1 MQDLRHIDK
10 LPDTA
15 LIDVPTFATL
25 INSGVSTTWR
35 KLASDPTYPKLIRLG
50 TRCTRVRL
58 GDVRALIAGR
68 AE

>member
-25 INSGVSTTWR
+25 TDQGVSTAWR
-35 KLASDPTYPKLIRLG
+35 KFASDPSYPKLIRLG

-58 GDVRALIAGR
+58 GDVRALIAGS

>member
-35 KLASDPTYPKLIRLG
+35 KLASDPTYPKLIRLR